1 MHTHTISS
9 DKVYY
14 YRAMSTS
21 DDDDENDEYIVT
33 FSTFYAKCKQNNIFL
48 SFRLFYFN
56 MTLVISFRMTPSGNN
71 LNFQCHSCH
80 NYYY

>member
-33 FSTFYAKCKQNNIFL
+33 FSTFYAKCKQNNIF
-48 SFRLFYFN
+48 
-56 MTLVISFRMTPSGNN
+56 
-71 LNFQCHSCH
+71 
-80 NYYY
+80 